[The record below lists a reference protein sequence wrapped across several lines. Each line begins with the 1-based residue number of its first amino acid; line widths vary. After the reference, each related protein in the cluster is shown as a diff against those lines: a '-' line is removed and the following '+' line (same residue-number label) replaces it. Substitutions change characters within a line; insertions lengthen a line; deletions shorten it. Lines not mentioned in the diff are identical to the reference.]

1 MWDGVGEQPYML
13 NARDVV
19 AEKDSFVNPDGDQCS
34 HDLQDVLCSPS
45 CPPGCCN
52 DICVKRFGQN
62 AKGLYGCTQKDVERG
77 PLLRLG
83 SGARVAAMSANPID
97 LLQGWLNV
105 QTDKSSS
112 HCRGIA
118 HALGSVLRDEDPCAL
133 YTCWFPSVMLGNLD
147 FSSLKVRILD
157 EADEMLRQSFV
168 EDVEYIL
175 GNSGVAIT
183 LYEPRKANISKLERE
198 VVKLEHV
205 SAPQLSDIARAAGLD
220 AAEAILRVSDSS
232 EIAQQSSEVSLSIPG
247 PVGSR
252 LTRYKSFKEGHKRI
266 EWQRIWLVGVS
277 ISNGPILNSE
287 WKFCKNMHSDDDQSG
302 FYFF

>member
-1 MWDGVGEQPYML
+1 MGSLFHP
-13 NARDVV
+13 
-19 AEKDSFVNPDGDQCS
+19 
-34 HDLQDVLCSPS
+34 
-45 CPPGCCN
+45 
-52 DICVKRFGQN
+52 II
-62 AKGLYGCTQKDVERG
+62 KGSISQLYGCTQKDVERG

-83 SGARVAAMSANPID
+83 SGARVAAMSANPMD

-118 HALGSVLRDEDPCAL
+118 HALRSVLRDEDPCAL
-133 YTCWFPSVMLGNLD
+133 YTGWFPSVVLITERGNLD

-175 GNSGVAIT
+175 DASAKVVLFLNFKGKSQ
-183 LYEPRKANISKLERE
+183 ESKYIQLRE
-198 VVKLEHV
+198 GMFVKLEHV

-232 EIAQQSSEVSLSIPG
+232 ELLSK
-247 PVGSR
+247 VA
-252 LTRYKSFKEGHKRI
+252 
-266 EWQRIWLVGVS
+266 
-277 ISNGPILNSE
+277 
-287 WKFCKNMHSDDDQSG
+287 KFHCPYLDQ
-302 FYFF
+302 